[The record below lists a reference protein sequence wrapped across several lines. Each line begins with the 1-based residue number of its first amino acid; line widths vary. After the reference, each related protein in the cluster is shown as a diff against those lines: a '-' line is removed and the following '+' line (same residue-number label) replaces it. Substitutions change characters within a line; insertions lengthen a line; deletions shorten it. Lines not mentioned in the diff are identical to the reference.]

1 MGAPRTTRS
10 AVQSFVMN
18 AGLRSSL
25 QRHGPRPGDELD
37 PEAAFALERR
47 RMPSLLHEG
56 LIDLFRNRPSLA
68 AELLRDVL
76 HAPVPPFA
84 DVRVGEANLTDLAPA
99 EFRAD
104 LVLLLAGLNSAR
116 PHTAV
121 VVEVQLGLDPDK
133 KWSWPGYVTTQ
144 RSRLRCDVILLVV
157 TDDAAVA
164 AWAAKP
170 IETGHPGFTLTPLVL
185 GPGSVPMVQD
195 EEEATRRP
203 ELAVLSVLVYG
214 QKQEAVAIAKAALA
228 GTRGLDAD
236 RAALYI
242 DLVLAFV
249 NDATRGVLEDL
260 MASGTYQ
267 YQSDFAKRYVA
278 QGEAQGEARGRLA
291 GLRGAVTTALSAR
304 SLPLSEV
311 GRARLAACAD
321 EATLTRWLARAVTAS
336 SEGDVFGGSEAP

>member
-1 MGAPRTTRS
+1 M
-10 AVQSFVMN
+10 VV
-18 AGLRSSL
+18 AGLRDHAAVAAPL
-25 QRHGPRPGDELD
+25 QRD
-37 PEAAFALERR
+37 
-47 RMPSLLHEG
+47 
-56 LIDLFRNRPSLA
+56 
-68 AELLRDVL
+68 
-76 HAPVPPFA
+76 
-84 DVRVGEANLTDLAPA
+84 
-99 EFRAD
+99 
-104 LVLLLAGLNSAR
+104 SAR
-116 PHTAV
+116 
-121 VVEVQLGLDPDK
+121 
-133 KWSWPGYVTTQ
+133 
-144 RSRLRCDVILLVV
+144 V

-214 QKQEAVAIAKAALA
+214 QKPEAVEMAKAALA

-278 QGEAQGEARGRLA
+278 QGRVE
-291 GLRGAVTTALSAR
+291 GLRAAIATALSAR
-304 SLPLSEV
+304 SLALSEV
-311 GRARLAACAD
+311 GRARLAACGD